1 MNLKLRVIQIIAMHV
16 LCIQLL
22 YGADIDIELMRKS
35 LVRVLVTVQTPDY
48 QFPWNPGRIGGGVG
62 SGFIISGSRIM
73 TNAHV
78 VSNAKFI
85 NIDKDGDPKKY
96 PARVV
101 HIAHDCDLAVLTV
114 DNNDFFSGMNELE
127 VGDIPALHSTVTAYG
142 YPIGGERM
150 SVTRGVVSRVEF
162 RTYTHSGLDS
172 HLTVQIDAA
181 INPGNSGGPIMQMGK
196 VAQAIVLVG

>member
-1 MNLKLRVIQIIAMHV
+1 MKRM
-16 LCIQLL
+16 
-22 YGADIDIELMRKS
+22 
-35 LVRVLVTVQTPDY
+35 
-48 QFPWNPGRIGGGVG
+48 NPGRIGSGVG

-85 NIDKDGDPKKY
+85 SIDKDGDPKKY

-101 HIAHDCDLAVLTV
+101 HIAHDCDLALLTV
-114 DNNDFFSGMNELE
+114 DIPDFFSGTNELDF
-127 VGDIPALHSTVTAYG
+127 GGIPELHSTVTAYG

-150 SVTRGVVSRVEF
+150 SVTEGVVSRIEF

-172 HLTVQIDAA
+172 HLAAQIDAA
-181 INPGNSGGPIMQMGK
+181 INSQPLYM
-196 VAQAIVLVG
+196 